1 MTVIQ
6 IFIIAAACFSLFR
19 AVVQFRK
26 GSLTIAWLVF
36 WLVFWS
42 AAGTVA
48 VLPQTTDIVARFFG
62 VGRGAD
68 FVIYLSLIILFALSF
83 RMFVKLE
90 HVEREITSLVRKLAI
105 EDVDAPES
113 HE

>member
-6 IFIIAAACFSLFR
+6 IFIIAIALYSVSR
-19 AVVQFRK
+19 ALVQFRR
-26 GSLTIAWLVF
+26 GSLTIAWLIF
-36 WLVFWS
+36 WILFWI

-48 VLPQTTDIVARFFG
+48 VLPQTTDVVARFFG

-68 FVIYLSLIILFALSF
+68 FIIYLSLIVLFAFSF

-105 EDVDAPES
+105 EEVEKPNKE
-113 HE
+113 